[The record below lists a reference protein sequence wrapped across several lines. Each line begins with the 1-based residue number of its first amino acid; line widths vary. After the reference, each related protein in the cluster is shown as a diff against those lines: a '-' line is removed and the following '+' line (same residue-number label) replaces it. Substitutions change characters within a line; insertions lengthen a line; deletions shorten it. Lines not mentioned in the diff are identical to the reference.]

1 MNTTEQQHIADW
13 LGSGSINIFGRPFA
27 GKDSQGQRLAA
38 IFGGNLLGGGEI
50 MRGSDMP
57 DRIKSEMRAGKLIPS
72 VDYVAIVLPYLSRPE
87 FANAP
92 MILSSVG
99 RWHGEENGVLDALQA
114 SNHPLKAVVY
124 LRLEESDVMDRWRD
138 HENRKDRS
146 ERHDDSELILETR
159 FKEFRDKTLPV
170 IEFYR
175 NKGLLIEI
183 DGTQSRDDV
192 TAEIIKQLHKFASRA
207 LASQ

>member
-1 MNTTEQQHIADW
+1 MNTTQQQRITDW
-13 LGSGSINIFGRPFA
+13 IGKGSINIFGRPFA
-27 GKDSQGQRLAA
+27 GKDSQGRRLAE
-38 IFGGNLLGGGEI
+38 IFKGNLLGGGEI

-57 DRIKSEMRAGKLIPS
+57 ERIKSEMRTGKLIPS
-72 VDYVAIVLPYLSRPE
+72 ADYVTIVLPYLSKPE

-99 RWHGEENGVLDALQA
+99 RWHGEEPGVMAALQA

-124 LRLEESDVMDRWRD
+124 LRLEEADVMDRWRD

-159 FKEFRDKTLPV
+159 FQEFRDKTLPV
-170 IEFYR
+170 IEFYK

-192 TAEIIKQLHKFASRA
+192 TNEIIIRLDEFASRA
-207 LASQ
+207 STSL

>member
-1 MNTTEQQHIADW
+1 MNTTQQQRITDW
-13 LGSGSINIFGRPFA
+13 IGNGSINIFGRPFA
-27 GKDSQGQRLAA
+27 GKDSQGRRLAE
-38 IFGGNLLGGGEI
+38 IFKGNLLGGGEI
-50 MRGSDMP
+50 MRGSDIP
-57 DRIKSEMRAGKLIPS
+57 ERIKSEMRAGKLIPS
-72 VDYVAIVLPYLSRPE
+72 ADYVTIVLPYLSKPE

-99 RWHGEENGVLDALQA
+99 RWHGEEPGVMVALQA

-124 LRLEESDVMDRWRD
+124 LRLEEADVMDRWRD

-159 FKEFRDKTLPV
+159 FQEFRDKTLPV
-170 IEFYR
+170 IEFYK

-192 TAEIIKQLHKFASRA
+192 TNEIIIRLDEFASRA
-207 LASQ
+207 STSL